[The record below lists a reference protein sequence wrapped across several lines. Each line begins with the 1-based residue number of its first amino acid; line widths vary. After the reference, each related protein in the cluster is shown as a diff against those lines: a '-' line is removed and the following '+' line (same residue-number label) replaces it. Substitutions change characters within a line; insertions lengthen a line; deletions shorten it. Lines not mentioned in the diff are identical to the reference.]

1 MRGARARARRPRPEG
16 RNEPDRRAEATRPEA
31 AGQLALAGQG
41 GGLRPAVHRA
51 AGRRLRLLLA
61 IPGAGHRQG
70 ARGRDEAEG
79 YVPREEEAR
88 GEPRRVQAA
97 ARGDRAVVRRA
108 PQAAAQQERDGR
120 APDRHQPGGPRPR
133 PRVRSLQARRHG
145 ELHRVLCRAAGVDQ
159 GRRQLSRPGRVRQR
173 RREDAAD
180 RAAHGPQARPAEP
193 ERPDLDGGRRQD
205 LPLPR
210 RGRSREAA
218 QGLQEEAGRQ
228 VMKRLLIPIAAAALL
243 GGCSSEMDEL
253 KQFVR
258 DSDKG
263 LPRRID
269 PLPAVKPFEPFTY
282 EGFDLPDPFKPRKLS
297 APKEGSGGGL
307 APDLNRR
314 KEPLEAFPL
323 EQLKM
328 VGTLSQG
335 NDIYALVRADKT
347 LYRVKKGNYMGQNF
361 GLITDV
367 TDSEIK
373 LKEIVQDSA
382 GDWAERQ
389 SVLPLLEE
397 PGKGGSK

>member
-1 MRGARARARRPRPEG
+1 MKRI
-16 RNEPDRRAEATRPEA
+16 
-31 AGQLALAGQG
+31 
-41 GGLRPAVHRA
+41 V
-51 AGRRLRLLLA
+51 
-61 IPGAGHRQG
+61 
-70 ARGRDEAEG
+70 
-79 YVPREEEAR
+79 V
-88 GEPRRVQAA
+88 AA
-97 ARGDRAVVRRA
+97 AMAVA
-108 PQAAAQQERDGR
+108 
-120 APDRHQPGGPRPR
+120 
-133 PRVRSLQARRHG
+133 
-145 ELHRVLCRAAGVDQ
+145 
-159 GRRQLSRPGRVRQR
+159 
-173 RREDAAD
+173 
-180 RAAHGPQARPAEP
+180 
-193 ERPDLDGGRRQD
+193 
-205 LPLPR
+205 
-210 RGRSREAA
+210 
-218 QGLQEEAGRQ
+218 
-228 VMKRLLIPIAAAALL
+228 L
-243 GGCSSEMDEL
+243 GGCSSEMDDL

-258 DSDKG
+258 ESDKG

-282 EGFDLPDPFKPRKLS
+282 EGFDLPDPFKPRKLT
-297 APKEGSGGGL
+297 APKEGSGAGGV

-335 NDIYALVRADKT
+335 KDTYALVRADKT

-397 PGKGGSK
+397 AGKGERK

>member
-1 MRGARARARRPRPEG
+1 
-16 RNEPDRRAEATRPEA
+16 
-31 AGQLALAGQG
+31 
-41 GGLRPAVHRA
+41 
-51 AGRRLRLLLA
+51 
-61 IPGAGHRQG
+61 
-70 ARGRDEAEG
+70 
-79 YVPREEEAR
+79 
-88 GEPRRVQAA
+88 
-97 ARGDRAVVRRA
+97 
-108 PQAAAQQERDGR
+108 
-120 APDRHQPGGPRPR
+120 
-133 PRVRSLQARRHG
+133 
-145 ELHRVLCRAAGVDQ
+145 
-159 GRRQLSRPGRVRQR
+159 
-173 RREDAAD
+173 
-180 RAAHGPQARPAEP
+180 
-193 ERPDLDGGRRQD
+193 
-205 LPLPR
+205 
-210 RGRSREAA
+210 
-218 QGLQEEAGRQ
+218 
-228 VMKRLLIPIAAAALL
+228 MKRLLIPLAAAALL

-282 EGFDLPDPFKPRKLS
+282 EGFDLPDPFKPRKLA
-297 APKEGSGGGL
+297 APKEGGGGAL

-397 PGKGGSK
+397 TGKGGGK